1 MVLLRKVF
9 KGLPKSLDGIKTILF
24 YPVFGLIITGLL
36 MLVINIPMKAI
47 NDALNHFLLGLDG
60 TNAALLGALL
70 AGMMAIDLGGPV
82 NKAAY
87 VFGTA
92 TLASTVAE
100 GGSVVMASVM
110 AGGMVPPLAI
120 FVATRLFKNKFTK
133 DQQDAGLTNI
143 VMGLS
148 YVTEGAI
155 PFAAADPLRVIPS
168 FVVGSAFTGALVG
181 AFGIKLLAPH
191 GGIFVVFL
199 LSNPLLYLL
208 FILIGAIISGIV
220 Y

>member
-1 MVLLRKVF
+1 
-9 KGLPKSLDGIKTILF
+9 
-24 YPVFGLIITGLL
+24 

-120 FVATRLFKNKFTK
+120 FVATRLFKINLQKINKMP
-133 DQQDAGLTNI
+133 A
-143 VMGLS
+143 
-148 YVTEGAI
+148 
-155 PFAAADPLRVIPS
+155 
-168 FVVGSAFTGALVG
+168 
-181 AFGIKLLAPH
+181 
-191 GGIFVVFL
+191 
-199 LSNPLLYLL
+199 
-208 FILIGAIISGIV
+208 
-220 Y
+220 

>member
-60 TNAALLGALL
+60 TNVALLGALL
-70 AGMMAIDLGGPV
+70 VGMMAIDLGGPV
-82 NKAAY
+82 NKVAY

-100 GGSVVMASVM
+100 GGAWSW
-110 AGGMVPPLAI
+110 
-120 FVATRLFKNKFTK
+120 
-133 DQQDAGLTNI
+133 
-143 VMGLS
+143 
-148 YVTEGAI
+148 
-155 PFAAADPLRVIPS
+155 
-168 FVVGSAFTGALVG
+168 
-181 AFGIKLLAPH
+181 LL
-191 GGIFVVFL
+191 
-199 LSNPLLYLL
+199 
-208 FILIGAIISGIV
+208 
-220 Y
+220 

>member
-1 MVLLRKVF
+1 MRSRF
-9 KGLPKSLDGIKTILF
+9 EHQ
-24 YPVFGLIITGLL
+24 Y
-36 MLVINIPMKAI
+36 
-47 NDALNHFLLGLDG
+47 
-60 TNAALLGALL
+60 
-70 AGMMAIDLGGPV
+70 
-82 NKAAY
+82 
-87 VFGTA
+87 
-92 TLASTVAE
+92 
-100 GGSVVMASVM
+100 
-110 AGGMVPPLAI
+110 
-120 FVATRLFKNKFTK
+120 
-133 DQQDAGLTNI
+133 AGLTNI

-148 YVTEGAI
+148 FVTEGAI

-220 Y
+220 YGLLKKPVEVPA